1 MKTVNKAEY
10 IIKKR
15 IVDNLEEMI
24 EQRYIEISD
33 EEYSRINNGIDTYS
47 NLIQEIY
54 DHLQNITFTE
64 QQKSELLQKIEL
76 LEADIEA
83 LKQVAYDEVSVD
95 NGVLDLSEVN

>member
-47 NLIQEIY
+47 NAIREIY

>member
-15 IVDNLEEMI
+15 IVDNLDEMI
-24 EQRYIEISD
+24 EQRYFEISD

-47 NLIQEIY
+47 NAIQEIY
-54 DHLQNITFTE
+54 DHLQNIIFTE